1 MILVF
6 MTALERVT
14 KSEECRHII
23 KIKVEILGLFVA
35 VCMGAIQ
42 CTGRV

>member
-6 MTALERVT
+6 MVALERVR
-14 KSEECRHII
+14 KSPECRHII
-23 KIKVEILGLFVA
+23 KIKAEIFGLFVA

-42 CTGRV
+42 CTGRY